1 LPATRVL
8 FVPVSGGA
16 GSGEVQRCRLLAQAL
31 QARAGGGDG
40 PASDVPAVEVPAV
53 EVPAVEVPAVEM
65 HFLLAPGIDA
75 GAFPATFLSASPT
88 RVPQEVAASIR
99 ALQPALVVFDGNA
112 RVAALAAARD
122 AGARTLLISSRPS
135 ARDRGWRGRRMAR
148 LDAHWLIGAELRGA
162 PGWRERLARWRYP
175 RVDVRR
181 FATLFAP
188 PAAVAPVLARFGLQA
203 GDVYAVVC
211 AGGGGHRSPGIFSE
225 AATALARDGITTIA
239 VGMEA
244 AAPAITVPALSNAE
258 LMALLAASRVA
269 LLAGGSLL
277 VQALALNVAA
287 IALPLQAEQAARVRW
302 LATAGAVR
310 TPSLRSTSTPAV
322 GDAAGVAQLVRDLA
336 NDADVRA
343 GLRAG
348 IRALDLRNGLDEA
361 VEALVKLAGGRGCSG
376 AAAR

>member
-16 GSGEVQRCRLLAQAL
+16 GSGEVQRCRVLAQAL
-31 QARAGGGDG
+31 QARAVREGG
-40 PASDVPAVEVPAV
+40 PAVGVPAVEVPAV
-53 EVPAVEVPAVEM
+53 EV

-75 GAFPATFLSASPT
+75 GGFAATGLSASPT

-148 LDAHWLIGAELRGA
+148 LDAHWLVGADLRGA
-162 PGWRERLARWRYP
+162 PGWRERLARWRFP
-175 RVDVRR
+175 QVDVRR

-188 PAAVAPVLARFGLQA
+188 PAAAAPVLARLGLQA

-211 AGGGGHRSPGIFSE
+211 AGGGGHRSSGMFGE
-225 AATALARDGITTIA
+225 TATALARDGITTVAVGVEAATPAIA
-239 VGMEA
+239 V
-244 AAPAITVPALSNAE
+244 PTLPNAE
-258 LMALLAASRVA
+258 LMALLGAARVA

-277 VQALALNVAA
+277 VQALALDVAA
-287 IALPLQAEQAARVRW
+287 VALPLQAEQAARVRW

-310 TPSLRSTSTPAV
+310 TPAPATRAH
-322 GDAAGVAQLVRDLA
+322 DAAGVAQLVRDLA
-336 NDADVRA
+336 GDADARER
-343 GLRAG
+343 LRAG
-348 IRALDLRNGLDEA
+348 IRALDLRNGLDDA
-361 VEALVKLAGGRGCSG
+361 VRALTALLPPPVQRIS
-376 AAAR
+376 

>member
-1 LPATRVL
+1 
-8 FVPVSGGA
+8 
-16 GSGEVQRCRLLAQAL
+16 
-31 QARAGGGDG
+31 
-40 PASDVPAVEVPAV
+40 
-53 EVPAVEVPAVEM
+53 M

-162 PGWRERLARWRYP
+162 PGWRERLARWRFP
-175 RVDVRR
+175 QVDVRR
-181 FATLFAP
+181 FATLFAS
-188 PAAVAPVLARFGLQA
+188 PAGVAPVLAGLGLQA

-211 AGGGGHRSPGIFSE
+211 AGGGGHASTAVFSE
-225 AATALARDGITTIA
+225 AATALARSGITTVA
-239 VGMEA
+239 VGVDA
-244 AAPAITVPALSNAE
+244 AAPAIAVPALANAE
-258 LMALLAASRVA
+258 LMALLGAARVA

-287 IALPLQAEQAARVRW
+287 IALPLQAEQAARVLW

-310 TPSLRSTSTPAV
+310 TPTPATSAQ
-322 GDAAGVAQLVRDLA
+322 DAAGVAKLVRELA
-336 NDADVRA
+336 DDADARER
-343 GLRAG
+343 LRTG

-361 VEALVKLAGGRGCSG
+361 VQAL
-376 AAAR
+376 AALLERPMPPRIA